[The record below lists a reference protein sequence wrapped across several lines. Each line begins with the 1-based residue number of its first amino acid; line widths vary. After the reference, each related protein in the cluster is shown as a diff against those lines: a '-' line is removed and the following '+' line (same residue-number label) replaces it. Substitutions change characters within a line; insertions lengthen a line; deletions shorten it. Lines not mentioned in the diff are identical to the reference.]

1 MGLFVRL
8 HRMFGKTSLEGKTA
22 LVTGASSGLGV
33 DFAKQLA
40 AMGARVIVVARREQ
54 LLQQLSVDIQD
65 EFGTPA
71 EYRCCDLSDAGARE
85 ALAADL
91 TSAGIHIDILIN
103 NAGFGLFGDF
113 RHTEWQRTDQMLQLD
128 IVALTHLT
136 RLFVNP
142 MVENGYGRIMQ
153 ISSVGAFQPSPGYGA
168 YSAAKAYVLSFS
180 HALHYELKDTGVTS
194 TVVCPGVTETEFL
207 RVSGQARN
215 RFHNATMMSSRE
227 VARMA
232 LKRTLK
238 GRPEIVTGLIN
249 AINAFQ
255 VRFMPRQLLA
265 RIAAMAMK
273 YEAQNDS

>member
-1 MGLFVRL
+1 
-8 HRMFGKTSLEGKTA
+8 MFGKPDLSGKTA
-22 LVTGASSGLGV
+22 LITGASSGLGV

-40 AMGARVIVVARREQ
+40 AMGAHVVLVARRERM
-54 LLQQLSVDIQD
+54 LQQLCTDIHD
-65 EFGTPA
+65 VYSTTA
-71 EYRCCDLSDAGARE
+71 EYRACDLSDAASRE
-85 ALAADL
+85 ALAANL
-91 TSAGIHIDILIN
+91 RESGIHVDILIN

-113 RHTEWQRTDQMLQLD
+113 CQVEWDRTDQMLQLD
-128 IVALTHLT
+128 VVALTHLT

-153 ISSVGAFQPSPGYGA
+153 ISSVGAFQPSPGYAA

-180 HALHYELKDTGVTS
+180 HALQYELKGTGVTS

-207 RVSGQARN
+207 RVSGQSRN
-215 RFHNATMMSSRE
+215 RFHNATMMSSRK

-232 LKRTLK
+232 LTRTLK

-255 VRFMPRQLLA
+255 VRFLPRPVLA
-265 RIAAMAMK
+265 RIAAMAMAYQGPGDQQK
-273 YEAQNDS
+273 GER

>member
-1 MGLFVRL
+1 
-8 HRMFGKTSLEGKTA
+8 MFGKPDLSGKTA
-22 LVTGASSGLGV
+22 LITGASSGLGV

-40 AMGARVIVVARREQ
+40 AMGAHVVLVARREDLLRQ
-54 LLQQLSVDIQD
+54 LCTDIHD
-65 EFGTPA
+65 EFNTTA
-71 EYRCCDLSDAGARE
+71 EYRACDLSVASTRE
-85 ALAADL
+85 ALAENL
-91 TSAGIHIDILIN
+91 SESGVHVDILIN

-113 RHTEWQRTDQMLQLD
+113 CELDWERTDQMLQLD
-128 IVALTHLT
+128 VVALTHLT
-136 RLFVNP
+136 RLLVNP

-180 HALHYELKDTGVTS
+180 HALHYELKGTGVTS

-215 RFHNATMMSSRE
+215 RFHNATMMSSRD

-238 GRPEIVTGLIN
+238 GRPEIVTGVVN

-255 VRFMPRQLLA
+255 TRFLSRPLLA
-265 RIAAMAMK
+265 RIAAMAMVYRSPGQSK
-273 YEAQNDS
+273 PD

>member
-1 MGLFVRL
+1 
-8 HRMFGKTSLEGKTA
+8 MFEKPSLNGKTA
-22 LVTGASSGLGV
+22 LITGASSGLGV

-40 AMGARVIVVARREQ
+40 AMGAHVILVARRES
-54 LLQQLSVDIQD
+54 LLQQLCMDIRD
-65 EFGTPA
+65 EFDSTA
-71 EYRCCDLSDAGARE
+71 EYRACDLSVAAARE
-85 ALAADL
+85 ALAKDL
-91 TSAGIHIDILIN
+91 HNAGIHIDILIN

-113 RHTEWQRTDQMLQLD
+113 RITDWERTDQMLQLD
-128 IVALTHLT
+128 VVALTHLT

-168 YSAAKAYVLSFS
+168 YSAAKSYVLSFS
-180 HALHYELKDTGVTS
+180 HALHYELKGTGVTS

-207 RVSGQARN
+207 RVSGQQRN
-215 RFHNATMMSSRE
+215 RFHNATMMSSRD

-232 LKRTLK
+232 LNRTLK

-255 VRFMPRQLLA
+255 VRFMSRPLLA

-273 YEAQNDS
+273 YQAQQDS